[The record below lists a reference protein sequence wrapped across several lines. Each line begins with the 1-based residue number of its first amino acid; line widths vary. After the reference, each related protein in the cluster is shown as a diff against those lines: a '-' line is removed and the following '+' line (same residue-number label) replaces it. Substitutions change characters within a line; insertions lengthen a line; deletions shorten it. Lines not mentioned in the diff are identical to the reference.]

1 MAVIKLLGLNLFH
14 SPKVY
19 ELMIR
24 FTLVFDAQA
33 RTDLLFLEVSCR
45 PEINIGPWDAEFS
58 GIKQGSQVLNWTQKL
73 SYAYW
78 KGNPDVQSPVR
89 VDLLQCN
96 NSDIIGAQVMRQVLC
111 NYHLDLF
118 LSKIWTY

>member
-1 MAVIKLLGLNLFH
+1 MPRH
-14 SPKVY
+14 
-19 ELMIR
+19 
-24 FTLVFDAQA
+24 
-33 RTDLLFLEVSCR
+33 DLICCSWKSFSCR
-45 PEINIGPWDAEFS
+45 PEIDIGPWDEEFT
-58 GIKQGSQVLNWTQKL
+58 GIKQGSQVLNWTHKL

-96 NSDIIGAQVMRQVLC
+96 NSDIIGAQIMRQVLC